1 MTSPINPNISNM
13 AGDLAIPRRNGEP
26 VFDAPW
32 EARAFGIAVALH
44 EKGIYSWRDF
54 SQELATAIVEAER
67 HDHDSTY
74 YERWCAA
81 LEKLAKASGL
91 VTQDEVDQRMAA
103 YASGMYDDHH
113 DHGQGHDHG

>member
-1 MTSPINPNISNM
+1 MTSSINPNISTM

-32 EARAFGIAVALH
+32 EARAFSMAVALH
-44 EKGIYSWRDF
+44 EKGVYPWREF
-54 SQELATAIVEAER
+54 SQELATEIAEAER

-74 YERWCAA
+74 YERWYAT

-91 VTQDEVDQRMAA
+91 VTQDEVDQRAAA
-103 YASGMYDDHH
+103 YALGMYEDHH
-113 DHGQGHDHG
+113 GHGQGHDHG